1 MNARGTPAI
10 DVLRRAGV
18 PHIVHEYE
26 VGPHVRGRDPR
37 RPGYGEEAAAALRL
51 DPRRIFKTLVATV
64 DDRQVELAPDDL
76 ARLTAA
82 AETRIARPR

>member
-10 DVLRRAGV
+10 DVLRRPGV
-18 PHIVHEYE
+18 PHVVHEYE
-26 VGPHVRGRDPR
+26 VGPHVRGRDP

-51 DPRRIFKTLVATV
+51 DPRRIFKTLVVTV
-64 DDRQVELAPDDL
+64 DDRQVELAPDDF

-82 AETRIARPR
+82 VETRIARPR